1 MENENLVTLS
11 DFNKMIQE
19 YKKTGN
25 ETIEL
30 KVNVVSD
37 ILKIAF
43 EEQMKSLLLNV
54 QKANLIQKMTE
65 IGVSTEEI
73 QELLKKSIDGGNA
86 NGNFSKNEETN
97 Q

>member
-43 EEQMKSLLLNV
+43 EEQMKSLLLLV
-54 QKANLIQKMTE
+54 QKTNLVQKLVDV
-65 IGVSTEEI
+65 GVSHEEI
-73 QELLKKSIDGGNA
+73 EDILKKSIDGGNRD
-86 NGNFSKNEETN
+86 GNYSEDEEN
-97 Q
+97 N